1 MAIRLFFLDRTN
13 MFNMLYK
20 QICFRFN
27 LCSHI
32 YLGFLKKLGNG
43 NFVFHLASKLAVLQ
57 EVSRLLHGL
66 NCGKPLELIALSA
79 NGKALSSEHDFDL
92 QVRVDHFAVELM
104 GN

>member
-1 MAIRLFFLDRTN
+1 
-13 MFNMLYK
+13 MFPVQSLLTYISWVSEK
-20 QICFRFN
+20 TWKWEFCISSGLKVGCFTD
-27 LCSHI
+27 
-32 YLGFLKKLGNG
+32 
-43 NFVFHLASKLAVLQ
+43 VLQ

-66 NCGKPLELIALSA
+66 NCGKPLELVALSA